1 MQVSR
6 SRWQLLQDFGRLDC
20 GRARSAH
27 KERGGFAGCHRTC
40 RREDVEKEERG
51 ELLSVPVVKLKGDG
65 KESTVVA

>member
-27 KERGGFAGCHRTC
+27 KGRGGFAGCHRTC
-40 RREDVEKEERG
+40 RKEDVEKEERG
-51 ELLSVPVVKLKGDG
+51 AAECTGGETKGIA
-65 KESTVVA
+65 KRAP